1 MENIRTIPSY
11 TLSEPIVFSKI
22 FITGPLTPMMP
33 YIVLSELAFENRFL
47 VDLDRMSDP
56 KYYIK
61 VFKKISKIDPSYI
74 GALNEK
80 ENFINVVHIVNP
92 YMKDKW
98 DIHTLQNAFGFL
110 NYFKYVYREEK
121 EYPFFSFTPVGLQ
134 TPKNQFNIN
143 ACVYYGIARQKKL
156 NMPLDIT
163 YEELKNKVILSLLPI
178 PDSPLHPFLDSSD
191 DDKDELPLSKRI
203 THVELLKSSSRE
215 SPTATRAT
223 PIDICLRLKSSSGSD
238 DEHEMVSKESTNAHR
253 AIGEDAIL
261 TIDFSKDNF
270 NFFDN
275 FSTIESIGELF
286 EDISYVRNQFHPIND
301 EQAIVASALV
311 LYRDLSKM
319 SKPLEEF
326 KYYKEYLKT
335 KDSYIKEIEIHNPYF
350 IDLHM
355 YFNPYLPKTLYH
367 KRCLDHHVQLFSYSS
382 YLFIGM
388 QPYEILQ
395 ELYLEENFYLGWH
408 PNIINT
414 ETPIELDS
422 ISDLQNQQIICYG
435 VRDEMVHATT
445 WKELYSLF
453 QNMNLFI
460 NPFEKNKVFHVDR
473 IERLNKLGR
482 WILSPSMEHRYL
494 FLDYGKETLDH
505 IREFVEL
512 LDTML
517 LFQKSEFEMFK
528 EYSIQYQSM
537 SKDQRENIKMTLD
550 KLFDLIMYMRG
561 WKQGE
566 PYPIDIVPPSNNEIT
581 EKNTLE
587 ALMVLDEWN
596 NKSNNLIYSFPL
608 IIWKNEFVK
617 SQMEEQGLTIGE
629 RIAIVKNGESD
640 NVNSC
645 IRMTSNILGASY
657 CFYCKL
663 FKILERFD
671 IKDLTYIQ

>member
-1 MENIRTIPSY
+1 MENIRTTPSY
-11 TLSEPIVFSKI
+11 TLSEPILFSKI

-47 VDLDRMSDP
+47 VDLDRMTDP

-61 VFKKISKIDPSYI
+61 VFKKISKIDPPYI
-74 GALNEK
+74 RSLHEK
-80 ENFINVVHIVNP
+80 ENFTNVVHIVNP

-143 ACVYYGIARQKKL
+143 ACIYYGIARQKKL
-156 NMPLDIT
+156 NIPLDIT
-163 YEELKNKVILSLLPI
+163 YEELKNKIILSLLPV
-178 PDSPLHPFLDSSD
+178 PESSLNPFHDSSSVD
-191 DDKDELPLSKRI
+191 DNELPLPKKI
-203 THVELLKSSSRE
+203 THVELLKSSSD
-215 SPTATRAT
+215 S
-223 PIDICLRLKSSSGSD
+223 
-238 DEHEMVSKESTNAHR
+238 EHEMNSIS
-253 AIGEDAIL
+253 GEDAIL
-261 TIDFSKDNF
+261 SIDFSKDNF

-275 FSTIESIGELF
+275 FSTIENIGELF
-286 EDISYVRNQFHPIND
+286 EDLNYVRNQFHPIND

-311 LYRDLSKM
+311 LYRDLSKIK
-319 SKPLEEF
+319 KPLEEF
-326 KYYKEYLKT
+326 KYYKEYMKT

-367 KRCLDHHVQLFSYSS
+367 KRCLDHHVQHFSYPS
-382 YLFIGM
+382 YFFIGM

-414 ETPIELDS
+414 ETPIDLDV
-422 ISDLQNQQIICYG
+422 ISDLQNQQIVCYG
-435 VRDEMVHATT
+435 VRDENLYATT
-445 WKELYSLF
+445 WRELYLLF
-453 QNMNLFI
+453 RNMNLFI
-460 NPFEKNKVFHVDR
+460 NPFEKNNVFHVSK
-473 IERLNKLGR
+473 IERLNKLGK
-482 WILSPSMEHRYL
+482 WILSPSLEHRYL
-494 FLDYGKETLDH
+494 FLDYDKETLDC
-505 IREFVEL
+505 IREFMEL

-517 LFQKSEFEMFK
+517 LFHKSEFEMFK
-528 EYSIQYQSM
+528 KYNIQYQSM
-537 SKDQRENIKMTLD
+537 SNEQKENIKITLD
-550 KLFDLIMYMRG
+550 KLFEVIMYMRG
-561 WKQGE
+561 WKEGH
-566 PYPIDIVPPSNNEIT
+566 PYPIDNVPPSNNEIT

-587 ALMVLDEWN
+587 GLMVLDEWD
-596 NKSNNLIYSFPL
+596 NKTNHLIYSLPL

-645 IRMTSNILGASY
+645 IRMTSNVLGASY

-663 FKILERFD
+663 FKISEKFD

>member
-1 MENIRTIPSY
+1 MENIRTTPSY
-11 TLSEPIVFSKI
+11 TLSEPILFSKI

-47 VDLDRMSDP
+47 VDLDRMTDP

-61 VFKKISKIDPSYI
+61 VFKKISKIDPPYI
-74 GALNEK
+74 RSLHEK
-80 ENFINVVHIVNP
+80 ENFTNVVHIVNP

-143 ACVYYGIARQKKL
+143 ACIYYGIARQKKL
-156 NMPLDIT
+156 NIPLDIT
-163 YEELKNKVILSLLPI
+163 YEELKNKIILSLLPV
-178 PDSPLHPFLDSSD
+178 PESSLNPFHDSSSVD
-191 DDKDELPLSKRI
+191 DNELPLPKKI
-203 THVELLKSSSRE
+203 THVELLKSSSD
-215 SPTATRAT
+215 S
-223 PIDICLRLKSSSGSD
+223 
-238 DEHEMVSKESTNAHR
+238 EHEMNSIS
-253 AIGEDAIL
+253 GEDAIL
-261 TIDFSKDNF
+261 SIDFSKDNF

-275 FSTIESIGELF
+275 FSTIENIGELF
-286 EDISYVRNQFHPIND
+286 EDLNYVRNQFHPIND

-311 LYRDLSKM
+311 LYRDLSKIK
-319 SKPLEEF
+319 KPLEEF
-326 KYYKEYLKT
+326 KYYKEYMKT
-335 KDSYIKEIEIHNPYF
+335 RDSYIKEIEIHNPYF

-367 KRCLDHHVQLFSYSS
+367 KRCLDHHVQHFSYPS
-382 YLFIGM
+382 YFFIGM

-414 ETPIELDS
+414 ETPIDLDV
-422 ISDLQNQQIICYG
+422 ISDLQNQQIVCYG
-435 VRDEMVHATT
+435 VRDENLYATT
-445 WKELYSLF
+445 WRELYLLF
-453 QNMNLFI
+453 RNMNLFI
-460 NPFEKNKVFHVDR
+460 NPFEKNNVFHVSK
-473 IERLNKLGR
+473 IERLNKLGK
-482 WILSPSMEHRYL
+482 WILSPSLEHRYL
-494 FLDYGKETLDH
+494 FLDYDKETLDC
-505 IREFVEL
+505 IREFMEL

-517 LFQKSEFEMFK
+517 LFHKSEFEMFK
-528 EYSIQYQSM
+528 KYNIQYQSM
-537 SKDQRENIKMTLD
+537 SNEQKENIKITLD
-550 KLFDLIMYMRG
+550 KLFEVIMYMRG
-561 WKQGE
+561 WKEGH
-566 PYPIDIVPPSNNEIT
+566 PYPIDNVPPSNNEIT

-587 ALMVLDEWN
+587 GLMVLDEWD
-596 NKSNNLIYSFPL
+596 NKTNHLIYSLPL

-629 RIAIVKNGESD
+629 RIAIVKNGQSD

-645 IRMTSNILGASY
+645 IRMTSNVLGASY

-663 FKILERFD
+663 FKISEKFD